1 MRFQREMVNS
11 LFFKFI
17 QKENGYELGSD
28 NEFDYIEKDEVVL
41 GFKKDIEIFNDRIM
55 KLKR

>member
-1 MRFQREMVNS
+1 MVNS